1 MCGIAG
7 YAGVDAEFDMRAAL
21 AAMRH
26 RGPDAQN
33 EWRSAGLRCPVG
45 LGHVRLS
52 ILDLTEAANQPF
64 VSSDGRYVIVFNG
77 EIYNHEYLREQLSA
91 NGAAFRTRSDTEVLL
106 EAFRKWGEACLPML
120 DGMFAF
126 AILDCVEQFLF
137 MARDPFGIKPLYFSV
152 DAANGTLAFASEIR
166 ALVALARLTKEP
178 DTDSLAEFLMN
189 GWLYE
194 PATGIRNVQKL
205 APGECARFSLAT
217 KQMTVHRYYDPLI
230 LDVQERRREIDEL
243 LLESMRLQCLAD
255 VPVGLFFSGGLDS
268 SVLAAMAPT
277 GLEALF
283 VDYGI
288 HAGSGDVGYA
298 EAIAGRFGMPMSV
311 VTHTP
316 EVLGA
321 DAILAGFEAVAHGT
335 EEPISDYTYLASEE
349 IAHVA
354 RRRGFKVMLS
364 GMGGDELFAGY
375 PRHRLVRFSATTRA
389 ISPFLKLAAP
399 LLRRQKHFAKKTDRL
414 IGFAEDADFTAA
426 YTRLIGYFS
435 PLEVG
440 RLLGKH
446 DAIAQYQA
454 RVEELLQPA
463 VHLSPLKQALYL
475 DRYGFLAHNLTVTDR
490 SSMAHSIEVRVPLI
504 TTKLAAAAM
513 ALPDAA
519 LLSLSQTKR
528 PLRQLLRK
536 RLPKSLVDRPKVG
549 FNPPLDSKIAMLGAA
564 LIGETLR
571 TGPLRDHV
579 DLDLCDE
586 LITRHFSGQSNE
598 SYKLW
603 QLLYLGF
610 WLGAHKAA
618 GVEAEGAYA

>member
-7 YAGVDAEFDMRAAL
+7 YAGVGAGSDMRAAL
-21 AAMRH
+21 ASMHH
-26 RGPDAQN
+26 RGPDARN
-33 EWRSAGLRCPVG
+33 EWCSTELLCPVE

-64 VSSDGRYVIVFNG
+64 ASADGRYVIVFNG
-77 EIYNHEYLREQLSA
+77 EIYNHEYLRGQLSA
-91 NGAAFRTRSDTEVLL
+91 DGIAFRTRSDTEVLL
-106 EAFRKWGEACLPML
+106 EAFRKWGEACLLML

-137 MARDPFGIKPLYFSV
+137 IARDPFGIKPLYFSV
-152 DAANGTLAFASEIR
+152 DESAGTLAFASEIR
-166 ALVALARLTKEP
+166 ALVALTRSAKEP
-178 DTDSLAEFLMN
+178 DPDSLAEFLMN

-194 PATGIRNVQKL
+194 PATGIRNVRKL

-217 KQMTVHRYYDPLI
+217 KRMVPCRYYDPLV
-230 LDVQERRREIDEL
+230 LDLEEHGGDIDEL

-283 VDYGI
+283 VNYGVR
-288 HAGSGDVGYA
+288 GGGGDAGYA
-298 EAIAGRFGMPMSV
+298 EAIAGRLGMPMSV
-311 VTHTP
+311 VTHAP
-316 EVLGA
+316 EELGT

-335 EEPISDYTYLASEE
+335 EEPISDYTYLASTE
-349 IAHVA
+349 IARDA

-375 PRHRLVRFSATTRA
+375 PRHRLVRFGAAARA
-389 ISPFLKLAAP
+389 ISPFLKLTAP
-399 LLRRQKHFAKKTDRL
+399 LLRKQMNFAKKVDRL
-414 IGFAEDADFTAA
+414 IGFTGDANFAAA
-426 YTRLIGYFS
+426 YTRLVGYFS
-435 PLEVG
+435 PLEVD
-440 RLLGKH
+440 RLLGRN
-446 DAIAQYQA
+446 DAVARYQA
-454 RVEELLQPA
+454 HVEELLRPA
-463 VHLSPLKQALYL
+463 AHLSPLKQALYL

-519 LLSLSQTKR
+519 LLNLSETKR

-536 RLPKSLVDRPKVG
+536 RVPRSLVDRPKVG
-549 FNPPLDSKIAMLGAA
+549 FNPPLDSKIATLGAA

-571 TGPLRDHV
+571 TGPLRDYIDV
-579 DLDLCDE
+579 SLCDE
-586 LITRHFSGQSNE
+586 FITRHFSGQSNE

-610 WLGAHKAA
+610 WLGAHKTA
-618 GVEAEGAYA
+618 GVETEGIHA

>member
-7 YAGVDAEFDMRAAL
+7 YAGVDAGFDMRAAL

-33 EWRSAGLRCPVG
+33 EWRSAGLQCPVG

-77 EIYNHEYLREQLSA
+77 EIYNHEYLRGQLSA
-91 NGAAFRTRSDTEVLL
+91 NGVAFRTRSDTEVLL
-106 EAFRKWGEACLPML
+106 EAFRRWGETCLSML

-152 DAANGTLAFASEIR
+152 DAASGTLAFASEIR
-166 ALVALARLTKEP
+166 ALVALTRSTKEP
-178 DTDSLAEFLMN
+178 DPDSLAEFLMN

-194 PATGIRNVQKL
+194 PATGIRSVRKL
-205 APGECARFSLAT
+205 APGECAQFSLAT
-217 KQMTVHRYYDPLI
+217 RRMVVHRYYDPLA
-230 LDVQERRREIDEL
+230 LDATEQRREIDEL

-288 HAGSGDVGYA
+288 HAGSGDAGYA
-298 EAIAGRFGMPMSV
+298 EAIAGRLGMPMSV

-316 EVLGA
+316 EELGV
-321 DAILAGFEAVAHGT
+321 DTILAGFEAVAHGT

-349 IAHVA
+349 IAHDA
-354 RRRGFKVMLS
+354 RQRGFKVMLS

-375 PRHRLVRFSATTRA
+375 PRHRLVRFGAAARA
-389 ISPFLKLAAP
+389 ISPFLRLAVP
-399 LLRRQKHFAKKTDRL
+399 LLRKQKHFAKKADRL
-414 IGFAEDADFTAA
+414 IGFTEGAGFAAA
-426 YTRLIGYFS
+426 YTRLVGYFS
-435 PLEVG
+435 PLEVD
-440 RLLGKH
+440 RLLGRR

-454 RVEELLQPA
+454 RVEELLRPA

-536 RLPKSLVDRPKVG
+536 RLPEPLVDRPKVG
-549 FNPPLDSKIAMLGAA
+549 FNPPLDSKIATLGAA
-564 LIGETLR
+564 LISETLR

-579 DLDLCDE
+579 DLSLCDE
-586 LITRHFSGQSNE
+586 LIARHFSGQSNE

-610 WLGAHKAA
+610 WLGAHKAT
-618 GVEAEGAYA
+618 GVETAGIYA